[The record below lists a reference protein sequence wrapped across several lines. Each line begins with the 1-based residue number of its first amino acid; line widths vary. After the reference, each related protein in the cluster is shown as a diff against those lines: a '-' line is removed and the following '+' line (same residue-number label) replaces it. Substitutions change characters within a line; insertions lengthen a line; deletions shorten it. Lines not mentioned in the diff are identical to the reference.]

1 MLYSHGH
8 KLSLLKH
15 AMRFLL
21 CTQSYFDKHL
31 MVSREQL
38 IFFPQN
44 INVSREEIDGNIEI
58 QEKNLTRF
66 LEDHSLSDL
75 LYSTQKEN
83 IK

>member
-1 MLYSHGH
+1 
-8 KLSLLKH
+8 
-15 AMRFLL
+15 
-21 CTQSYFDKHL
+21 